1 MKVGVRENKDV
12 DGGDGGVLFVKR
24 RVISKE
30 HCCDLKG
37 DVFWKRQAINIQS
50 VEV

>member
-1 MKVGVRENKDV
+1 MLTEGM
-12 DGGDGGVLFVKR
+12 GGSFLLSAASSR
-24 RVISKE
+24 RSIAAI
-30 HCCDLKG
+30 LKG